1 VHRRIFSQDLEQS
14 SAASGHH
21 HRSAG
26 SAGFSIS
33 QNSLEQL
40 FPDWAKICN
49 REILSKAQSA
59 YAPLQQEFAQLRSA
73 LSSTLSSAA
82 SGNALTVK
90 LRFRQGKPDL
100 PCLLFPCSCFPLVP
114 HFVFL
119 RQRAIFLF
127 SGESSA
133 SPCNADPARFVS
145 LREQRDEGSRP
156 PPLQN

>member
-14 SAASGHH
+14 FAASGHH
-21 HRSAG
+21 HHSAG

-40 FPDWAKICN
+40 FSRLGQDLQSGN
-49 REILSKAQSA
+49 LSKAQSA
-59 YAPLQQEFAQLRSA
+59 YALQQEFTQLRSA

-82 SGNALTVK
+82 SGNALNVK
-90 LRFRQGKPDL
+90 LRFRQGKLDL
-100 PCLLFPCSCFPLVP
+100 PCLLFPCSCFPLFP

-133 SPCNADPARFVS
+133 SSCNADPARFVS